1 MKNFIIAITA
11 FVFSLLSI
19 TANAQKIEHI
29 TAEQFQKKV
38 FDYKNKVE
46 WDFSGDVPVVID
58 FYATWCRPCKKVA
71 PILEELQKEYKG
83 KLVIYKVNVDKEKEL
98 TNVFGVQSMPT
109 FLFIPKKGKPSMA
122 KGALPKEVFQQA
134 FREMFGI

>member
-1 MKNFIIAITA
+1 MRNFIIAIAT
-11 FVFSLLSI
+11 FLFLLFSI
-19 TANAQKIEHI
+19 TVKAQKIEHI
-29 TAEQFQKKV
+29 TAEEFQKEV
-38 FDYKNKVE
+38 FDYKNKTS

-71 PILEELQKEYKG
+71 PILEELQEEYKG

-98 TNVFGVQSMPT
+98 THVFGVQSMPT
-109 FLFIPKKGKPSMA
+109 FLFIPKKGSPSMA